1 MKIVCDNCAT
11 KYSIA
16 DEKVRGKV
24 FKIRCK
30 KCSHIIVVRG
40 GADGNVE
47 ASRDAGPTADASGFP
62 GEDNQTI
69 AARGG
74 TPAGGLPAAGGNGEA
89 VWHLVIDREQVGPL
103 TPSDVRQKFSAGEI
117 DVETYAWREGF
128 GDWLRLGSIEDFR
141 DLGGGRAGA

>member
-47 ASRDAGPTADASGFP
+47 ASRDAGPAADGGFP
-62 GEDNQTI
+62 GEDQQTI
-69 AARGG
+69 AAGRGG
-74 TPAGGLPAAGGNGEA
+74 TPAAGVAPAGGASGDA
-89 VWHLVIDREQVGPL
+89 VWHLVIDREQVGP
-103 TPSDVRQKFSAGEI
+103 
-117 DVETYAWREGF
+117 
-128 GDWLRLGSIEDFR
+128 
-141 DLGGGRAGA
+141 

>member
-40 GADGNVE
+40 GDGAQAAQPAAGAQ
-47 ASRDAGPTADASGFP
+47 ASADAGFP
-62 GEDNQTI
+62 GDDQQTI
-69 AARGG
+69 AARDSAPPGMA
-74 TPAGGLPAAGGNGEA
+74 PSDA
-89 VWHLVIDREQVGPL
+89 VWHLVVDREQIGPL
-103 TPSDVRQKFSAGEI
+103 TPAE
-117 DVETYAWREGF
+117 
-128 GDWLRLGSIEDFR
+128 
-141 DLGGGRAGA
+141 

>member
-40 GADGNVE
+40 GEGAAAE
-47 ASRDAGPTADASGFP
+47 ASRSGAAADDGFP
-62 GEDNQTI
+62 GDD
-69 AARGG
+69 AA
-74 TPAGGLPAAGGNGEA
+74 TMAAGGAGALSAVAGGTSDA

-103 TPSDVRQKFSAGEI
+103 TPDE
-117 DVETYAWREGF
+117 
-128 GDWLRLGSIEDFR
+128 
-141 DLGGGRAGA
+141 

>member
-40 GADGNVE
+40 GDGAAAEKDAPGADAGFPADEPATV
-47 ASRDAGPTADASGFP
+47 ASRGAGA
-62 GEDNQTI
+62 
-69 AARGG
+69 
-74 TPAGGLPAAGGNGEA
+74 PAALGTGEA
-89 VWHLVIDREQVGPL
+89 VWHLVVDREQIGPL
-103 TPSDVRQKFSAGEI
+103 T
-117 DVETYAWREGF
+117 RE
-128 GDWLRLGSIEDFR
+128 EV
-141 DLGGGRAGA
+141 